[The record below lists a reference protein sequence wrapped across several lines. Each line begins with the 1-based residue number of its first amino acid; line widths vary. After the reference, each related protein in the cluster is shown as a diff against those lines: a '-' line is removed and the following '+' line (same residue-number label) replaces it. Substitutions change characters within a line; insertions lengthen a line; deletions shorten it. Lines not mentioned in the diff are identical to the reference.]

1 LIVHFSILEKIS
13 TKKLFLVKKSC
24 FSIGRVPTDVLTN
37 IRTETFTPKFHNFCL
52 FLLCSF
58 LVPEWQKLIFIQAI
72 LSNQKKTNFAFLGG
86 SVFFNLKTNNLV

>member
-24 FSIGRVPTDVLTN
+24 FSVGRVPTDVLTN

-52 FLLCSF
+52 FFLCSF
-58 LVPEWQKLIFIQAI
+58 WVPEWQKLIFIQAI
-72 LSNQKKTNFAFLGG
+72 LSNQKKQILHFWGG
-86 SVFFNLKTNNLV
+86 VFFLT